1 LKISNKAVPVKIS
14 KSFLEGAENMSDF
27 KSLIEKSLKGP
38 TTELLEVILG
48 GAVSLRASDLHFE
61 PQEES
66 VRIRVRID
74 GMLHDVMDIGKDLY
88 KNIVSRIK
96 LLSKAKLN
104 VVDRPQAGRFT
115 IEKEKSEIEIRT
127 SLLPSEEGESVVLRI
142 LDPEKLV
149 EMEDL
154 GLREDL
160 LSFFEKEIK
169 KPNGMVIIT
178 GPTGSGKTTTLYA
191 FLKKIQRPGIKIITI
206 EDPIEYHLEDITQTQ
221 TNPSKGYDFASG
233 LKSIMRQD
241 PDVIL
246 VGEIRDGETAKIAV
260 QAALTGHLVF
270 STLHTN
276 DAAGTIARMA
286 SLGAETTNLGPAINV
301 VVAQRLVRKICEKCS
316 VMEKPT
322 PEEME
327 KIKKSVSSI
336 AEKADLPPLDFS
348 LKIPK
353 AKGCKYCN
361 NTGYKGRVGIFESFP
376 MDDEMEK
383 FILKNPSIASLREK
397 AIEKGMVTMGQ
408 DGIIKVLK
416 KMTTIEEVERVSET

>member
-1 LKISNKAVPVKIS
+1 MPVKIS